1 LPKFTRLRVQADPED
16 GLAEEIHHFKDG
28 GGELEQ
34 VLPFTIEKQ
43 PAEGAGVVTDL
54 ESIR

>member
-34 VLPFTIEKQ
+34 VLPFTIEEQ

-54 ESIR
+54 ESI